1 MTVRELINLLAAY
14 PDDLRVVV
22 NGYEDGFDDLSRDS
36 MKVVEIA
43 LNTGAESYTGEH
55 GHWFPEIHG
64 KQGKQKDIEV
74 AKALVLQ
81 RSSF

>member
-1 MTVRELINLLAAY
+1 MTVRELINLLVAY

-36 MKVVEIA
+36 LKLVEIV
-43 LNTGAESYTGEH
+43 LNTGTESYVGEH
-55 GHWFPEIHG
+55 GDWFPEIHG
-64 KQGKQKDIEV
+64 KQPDIEV

>member
-22 NGYEDGFDDLSRDS
+22 NGYEDGFDDLSWD
-36 MKVVEIA
+36 KLKIVEIA
-43 LNTGAESYTGEH
+43 LNVGTEDYVGEH
-55 GHWFPEIHG
+55 GHWFPEIHV
-64 KQGKQKDIEV
+64 KQKDIEV

>member
-1 MTVRELINLLAAY
+1 MTVRELINLLATY

-22 NGYEDGFDDLSRDS
+22 NGYEDGFDDLSRDK
-36 MKVVEIA
+36 MKIVEIA
-43 LNTGAESYTGEH
+43 LNVGTESYVGEH
-55 GHWFPEIHG
+55 GDWFPEIH
-64 KQGKQKDIEV
+64 GKQKDIEV

>member
-1 MTVRELINLLAAY
+1 MTVRELINLLATY

-22 NGYEDGFDDLSRDS
+22 NGYEDGFDDLSRDNL
-36 MKVVEIA
+36 KIVEIA
-43 LNTGAESYTGEH
+43 LNTGTESYVGEH
-55 GHWFPEIHG
+55 GYWFPEVH
-64 KQGKQKDIEV
+64 GKQKDIEV